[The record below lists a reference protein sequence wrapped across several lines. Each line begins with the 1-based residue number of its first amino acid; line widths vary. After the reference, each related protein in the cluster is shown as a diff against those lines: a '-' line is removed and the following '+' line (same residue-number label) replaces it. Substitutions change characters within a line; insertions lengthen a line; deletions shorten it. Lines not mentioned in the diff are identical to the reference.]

1 MESSY
6 LQKHL
11 GMCLT
16 LGLAEVARVRPAD
29 PIEYLALWIYKYKEN
44 LTMEQLRQQEMVD
57 LEHEREL
64 ARREQEIMERLKAE
78 ELLLQQ
84 VSKKG
89 SSVVTGISDVNFSSS
104 ATTQTLANSSAL
116 ATWMWLPDRS
126 NLLPLCILFVAETAA
141 VQLGKPRELAV
152 VEDQEREQD
161 LNGLPCL
168 C

>member
-1 MESSY
+1 
-6 LQKHL
+6 
-11 GMCLT
+11 
-16 LGLAEVARVRPAD
+16 
-29 PIEYLALWIYKYKEN
+29 
-44 LTMEQLRQQEMVD
+44 MVD

-89 SSVVTGISDVNFSSS
+89 SSVVTGISDVNFSFS

-126 NLLPLCILFVAETAA
+126 ILLPLCILFVAETVA
-141 VQLGKPRELAV
+141 VQLGKPRELAIL
-152 VEDQEREQD
+152 EEQEREQD